1 MENVY
6 FVLGI
11 VTILSII
18 SFIVSI
24 VVIFMVINKYLK
36 FKEKVRE
43 TFNSLKNEIN
53 ETQQST
59 LYELQNLNNDITQRF
74 TSVYNTFNEH
84 DNTICMVDN
93 RISDVDG
100 ELKRL
105 IDSRLDKLENNIKT
119 NTDKRFTEIEHFINK
134 K

>member
-36 FKEKVRE
+36 LKEKVRE

-53 ETQQST
+53 DIQQSS

-74 TSVYNTFNEH
+74 ASVYNTFNEH
-84 DNTICMVDN
+84 DDTINMVDN

-119 NTDKRFTEIEHFINK
+119 NTDKRFTEIENFISK

>member
-53 ETQQST
+53 DIQQSS

-74 TSVYNTFNEH
+74 ASVYNTFNEH
-84 DNTICMVDN
+84 DDTINMVDN
-93 RISDVDG
+93 RISGVDG

-119 NTDKRFTEIEHFINK
+119 NTDKRFTEIENFISK

>member
-6 FVLGI
+6 FILGI

-18 SFIVSI
+18 AFIVSV
-24 VVIFMVINKYLK
+24 VVIFVVINKYLK
-36 FKEKVRE
+36 LKEKVRE

-53 ETQQST
+53 DIQQSS

-74 TSVYNTFNEH
+74 ESVYNTFNEH
-84 DNTICMVDN
+84 GNTINMVDN

>member
-53 ETQQST
+53 DIQQSS

-74 TSVYNTFNEH
+74 ASVYNTFNEH
-84 DNTICMVDN
+84 GDTINMVDN

-119 NTDKRFTEIEHFINK
+119 NTDKRFTEIEYFISK

>member
-53 ETQQST
+53 DIQQSS

-74 TSVYNTFNEH
+74 VSVYNTFNEH
-84 DNTICMVDN
+84 GNTINMVDN

-119 NTDKRFTEIEHFINK
+119 NTDKRFTEIEYFISK